1 MNKGVLRVIQPAT
14 SARRLA
20 LELSAVMENSRNVA
34 PMESI
39 AIAAKIDYLLVLSK
53 SEPSSEGTR
62 VYCIPCLARLAH
74 RDDVV
79 WNIRLENANQGR

>member
-1 MNKGVLRVIQPAT
+1 MLDSLASAQKVLGDTANFIQPAT

-39 AIAAKIDYLLVLSK
+39 AIAAKIDYLLVLS
-53 SEPSSEGTR
+53 E
-62 VYCIPCLARLAH
+62 
-74 RDDVV
+74 
-79 WNIRLENANQGR
+79 